1 MNIVSSLAV
10 PGVWSYYNKEKD
22 VQSTRATLWC
32 APETEEE
39 RDQPGVLPKVCGYR
53 LTTHHQVLAST
64 DTDSLVKQLICY
76 INGRNGVDNA
86 VRFEAALDV
95 LDVLLL
101 LRHHVR
107 LCVTSEELNH
117 LWESLGN
124 TLAKGH
130 SFLPAIDCI
139 AICSAIPN
147 CPLLQHY
154 FERLTKQ
161 LVELLETCLFDSRSQ
176 PCLDRIHKWIAA
188 FQRVESF
195 VVDTRSS
202 HAPAQILLGFAEACT
217 LKFLDYVE
225 ELKALVPITIIADPL
240 DCFTEETLLLA
251 FCQLLTS
258 WANISSALSEM
269 CATSGG
275 QNPEV
280 APVTEEG
287 EPSSKLFPLAVE
299 TTSDDPKTLQS
310 SKNDDDYVA
319 ISGTSTSEMAWIL
332 GDRGVEITASKLKGV
347 LKNQREPCAATAQDE
362 SARADTR
369 FSYKLNWPRHL
380 SNSEFANMFNILFH
394 RSLRRRIAM
403 VTVGSDPKELDL
415 SGVDQPVDGGDSS
428 ASLDSSVISLLLQVP
443 LFATSL
449 HGPLFGNVGCSIV
462 DEHSD
467 ELPAAKGEQTQQF
480 YYGFT
485 SRSTTGSWM
494 GAVGTGAGLPYPSI
508 CVSKSTSDFV
518 SFVIS
523 TVTPVLISM
532 MEADLQN
539 PIAYNISH
547 LLEHLTLSPPDKET
561 PPVVSSPGY
570 PITSNF
576 ANDSERETEENSF
589 RSIVLDA
596 LGTLLHFLSGHQTS
610 TSEDE
615 VGTGIMVQIGNIVLS
630 TGSDEEARNLER
642 LALCMSDCLLLRS
655 LCNVLVAV
663 FVNKFKIP
671 ISSMSDSLNLLT
683 SDDVSSQLTELMK
696 QYDYAIRALSEHL
709 VDLSIQHGEHLANEL
724 MECQQHTVDQSLIDH
739 LTPETSALL
748 IYRHLSDLWGLVSK
762 TCPAGLAR
770 QIMAH
775 VSGQCLH
782 SVAQLITTGEFLT
795 STDQRSG
802 LKSDLWTLMKTAE
815 FCLLVSSE
823 TVSEVIGVGQLPAD
837 VSLIHGVATLL
848 TQTFVCQYMPDTVW
862 DRIHLGGFYK
872 GLETDKTDFLFALSN
887 WLRFT
892 NPALFPELPCVLL
905 QTRRDQ
911 TELEIEW
918 ELFTHGH
925 HFDPVRLVNLLTL
938 SEAKLSLNMLTHVSS
953 PKFFSIS
960 KEEYNLACR
969 LFLALFRI
977 CSLVPGLHSFPTTL
991 LTRIYS
997 GYEEYNLACRLF
1009 LALFRICSLVPG
1021 LHSFPTT
1028 LLTRIY
1034 SGEKS
1039 WTIGACSSDSS
1050 LPECWPPWFR
1060 AILQL
1065 LADPITRIYN
1075 AFEVLVRRHVSLDEA
1090 LAADTLI
1097 TDSKHRP
1104 PAAIF
1109 QGHQPLQRSFLINI
1123 FPSGEL
1129 PCGCSVPHPIP
1140 LGPQGLDTTLADEG
1154 HNDNPSLSKRQQ
1166 ATQKKLQELKIGS
1179 YDSYYTHTGYIRE
1192 AWRSLAV
1199 DIVHCV
1205 IFSVPASILSAFV
1218 AIEEMI
1224 VQSPSEKVI
1233 PFRGGSLAIH
1243 FFLAG
1248 LLLRVFDENENA
1260 EIRRLQRLV
1269 LWEHL
1274 CSLFEA
1280 PEGQEQEVMEC
1291 KKRMTA
1297 HLENLLNQP

>member
-39 RDQPGVLPKVCGYR
+39 RDQPSVLPKVCGYQ
-53 LTTHHQVLAST
+53 LTTHHQLLAPT
-64 DTDSLVKQLICY
+64 DTDSLIKQLTSY

-117 LWESLGN
+117 LWESVGN
-124 TLAKGH
+124 ILAQGH
-130 SFLPAIDCI
+130 SFLPAIDGI

-147 CPLLQHY
+147 CTLLQHY
-154 FERLTKQ
+154 FGRLTKQ
-161 LVELLETCLFDSRSQ
+161 LVEFLETCLFDSRSQ
-176 PCLDRIHKWIAA
+176 PCLDRINKWIAA
-188 FQRVESF
+188 FQRVERF
-195 VVDTRSS
+195 VLDTRPS
-202 HAPAQILLGFAEACT
+202 HVPAQMLQVFAEAST
-217 LKFLDYVE
+217 LKFLDYIH

-258 WANISSALSEM
+258 WANISSALDEM
-269 CATSGG
+269 CATSVDQNSEVG
-275 QNPEV
+275 QL
-280 APVTEEG
+280 TEEG
-287 EPSSKLFPLAVE
+287 EPSSKLFSLAVE
-299 TTSDDPKTLQS
+299 TTSDDPNRLQG

-319 ISGTSTSEMAWIL
+319 IPRTSTSEMAWIL
-332 GDRGVEITASKLKGV
+332 DDRGVEMTASKLKGV
-347 LKNQREPCAATAQDE
+347 LKNQRESCAATAQDE
-362 SARADTR
+362 SARMDTR
-369 FSYKLNWPRHL
+369 FSCKLNWPRHL
-380 SNSEFANMFNILFH
+380 SNSEFANVFNILFH

-415 SGVDQPVDGGDSS
+415 SGVDQPVDDGNSGT
-428 ASLDSSVISLLLQVP
+428 SLDCSVISLLLQVP

-449 HGPLFGNVGCSIV
+449 HGPLFGTMGCSIV
-462 DEHSD
+462 DEHPD
-467 ELPAAKGEQTQQF
+467 ELPAVKGEQTQQF

-539 PIAYNISH
+539 PVGV
-547 LLEHLTLSPPDKET
+547 LEHLTLSPPDKET
-561 PPVVSSPGY
+561 PPVVSSPDY

-576 ANDSERETEENSF
+576 GNDSEKETEENSF

-596 LGTLLHFLSGHQTS
+596 LSTLLQFLSGHQIP

-615 VGTGIMVQIGNIVLS
+615 VSTGIMVQIGNIILS
-630 TGSDEEARNLER
+630 TGGDEEPRNLER

-655 LCNVLVAV
+655 LCNVLVVV

-671 ISSMSDSLNLLT
+671 MSSMSDSSNLLT

-724 MECQQHTVDQSLIDH
+724 MEDRQQTVDQSLIDH
-739 LTPETSALL
+739 STETTPALL
-748 IYRHLSDLWGLVSK
+748 IYQHLSDLWALVSK

-782 SVAQLITTGEFLT
+782 SVAQLLTTEEFLT
-795 STDQRSG
+795 SADQRSG

-823 TVSEVIGVGQLPAD
+823 TISEVIGVGQLPAD
-837 VSLIHGVATLL
+837 VSLIHGVGTLL
-848 TQTFVCQYMPDTVW
+848 TQTFVCRYMPDTVW

-872 GLETDKTDFLFALSN
+872 GLEADKTDFLFALSN

-918 ELFTHGH
+918 ELFTHAH
-925 HFDPVRLVNLLTL
+925 HFDPVRLVNLLML

-953 PKFFSIS
+953 QKFFSTS
-960 KEEYNLACR
+960 K
-969 LFLALFRI
+969 
-977 CSLVPGLHSFPTTL
+977 
-991 LTRIYS
+991 
-997 GYEEYNLACRLF
+997 EEYNLACRLF

-1039 WTIGACSSDSS
+1039 WAIGACSSDSS

-1075 AFEVLVRRHVSLDEA
+1075 AFEALVRRHVSLDEA

-1097 TDSKHRP
+1097 IDSKHRSP
-1104 PAAIF
+1104 VAIF
-1109 QGHQPLQRSFLINI
+1109 QRHEPLHRSFLINI
-1123 FPSGEL
+1123 FPSGKL
-1129 PCGCSVPHPIP
+1129 PCGCNIPHPIP
-1140 LGPQGLDTTLADEG
+1140 LGPQGLDTTLTDEG

-1179 YDSYYTHTGYIRE
+1179 YDSYYTHTGYVRE

-1199 DIVHCV
+1199 DIVHSV
-1205 IFSVPASILSAFV
+1205 ISSVPASILSAFV

-1224 VQSPSEKVI
+1224 VQSSSEEVA
-1233 PFRGGSLAIH
+1233 FLRGGTLGVH
-1243 FFLAG
+1243 VFLAG
-1248 LLLRVFDENENA
+1248 LLLRVFSENENGDNA

-1274 CSLFEA
+1274 CSLLEA

-1297 HLENLLNQP
+1297 HLENLLNQPGISVRMRLC